1 MTVAPLDATQYR
13 DLVRRALAED
23 VGAGDITSNAVIPAA
38 LRSGGRIVAN
48 EDCVLAGLDVA
59 VEVFRQVDA
68 AVRVT
73 PRRVDGDRCQPADV
87 VAELSGYGRA
97 LLTAERT
104 ALNFLQRLSGI
115 ATLTRAFV
123 EVSRGAI
130 ELLDTRKTTPTLR
143 ALEKY
148 AVRVGGGANHRLGLD
163 AGVLIKDNHI
173 ALAGGVGPAVA
184 RMRAAA
190 PEATVEVEVES
201 LEQVDAGLTAGAHV
215 LLVDNMTDDE
225 VVEVVRRARGR
236 AAVEISGG
244 VTLDRMATLAVTGA
258 DRVSVGALTHSA
270 PSANFSLELEPATP

>member
-1 MTVAPLDATQYR
+1 MTVAPLGAARYR

-23 VGAGDITSNAVIPAA
+23 VGTGDVTSEAVIPDALPAA
-38 LRSGGRIVAN
+38 GRIVAN
-48 EDCVLAGLDVA
+48 GDCVLAGFDVA
-59 VEVFRQVDA
+59 VEVFRQADPDVSVA
-68 AVRVT
+68 PGRA
-73 PRRVDGDRCQPADV
+73 DGDRCHPGDI
-87 VAELSGYGRA
+87 VAELLGSGRA

-123 EVSRGAI
+123 EASRGAI
-130 ELLDTRKTTPTLR
+130 EVFDTRKTTPTLR

-148 AVRVGGGANHRLGLD
+148 AVRVGGGANHRSGLD

-190 PEATVEVEVES
+190 PGAIVEVEVES
-201 LEQVDAGLTAGAHV
+201 LEQADAGLTAGAHL
-215 LLVDNMTDDE
+215 LLVDNMSDDQ
-225 VVEVVRRARGR
+225 VREVVRRARGR
-236 AAVEISGG
+236 AGVEISGG
-244 VTLDRMATLAVTGA
+244 VTLDRMEALAATGA

-270 PSANFSLELEPATP
+270 PSADFSLELESPPR

>member
-1 MTVAPLDATQYR
+1 MRVTPLDVTQYR

-23 VGAGDITSNAVIPAA
+23 VGAGDITSDAIIPAA

-48 EDCVLAGLDVA
+48 ADCVLVGLDVA

-73 PRRVDGDRCQPADV
+73 PRRMDGDRCQPADV

-97 LLTAERT
+97 LLAAERT

-123 EVSRGAI
+123 EASCGAI
-130 ELLDTRKTTPTLR
+130 EVLDTRKTTPTLR
-143 ALEKY
+143 VLEKY
-148 AVRVGGGANHRLGLD
+148 AVRVGGGANHRSGLD
-163 AGVLIKDNHI
+163 DGVLIKDNHI

-190 PEATVEVEVES
+190 PQATVEVEVES
-201 LEQVDAGLTAGAHV
+201 LEQADAGLTAGAHV

-244 VTLDRMATLAVTGA
+244 VTLDRMATLAATGA

-270 PSANFSLELEPATP
+270 ASANFSLELEPATP